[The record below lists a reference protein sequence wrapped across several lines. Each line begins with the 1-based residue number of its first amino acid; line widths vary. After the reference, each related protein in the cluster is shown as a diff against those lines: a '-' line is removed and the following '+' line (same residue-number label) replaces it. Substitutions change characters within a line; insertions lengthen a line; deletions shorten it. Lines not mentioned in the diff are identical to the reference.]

1 VTDDDPAIHHTLVD
15 GRSVAWS
22 TYGKGPPLL
31 LGGWWSSH
39 LELDWRS
46 AAFRR
51 FVEPLAEHRTIIRY
65 DRVGTGMSD
74 RTVPPAESLDL
85 EVETIL
91 TVLDDAAI
99 GPVDVMGVSFAA
111 PAAIA
116 FAAEHPTKV
125 ERLVVFAGYASGP
138 ALAPPEARK
147 SIQIIVGTHWGIG
160 SRMIA
165 DFFLPESTQTD
176 RAAFAIAQR
185 RSMSAR
191 DACTLLTAAYAVDIV
206 SLLHSVHSPTLVMHR
221 RGDRAIPFVQ
231 GRALA
236 SRIPGARFLSLE
248 GMNHLPWH
256 GEIDE
261 VMRALFEFG
270 GVPVGA
276 RNGDRLHS
284 LTARERD
291 VVRLIALGLTDQQIA
306 GQLVVST
313 HTAHRHVANVRR
325 KLGVNSRAAAVAWA
339 AQHGIV

>member
-1 VTDDDPAIHHTLVD
+1 VTDVDQAIHHTLVD

-22 TYGKGPPLL
+22 SVGKGPPLL

-39 LELDWRS
+39 LELDWRN

-51 FVEPLAEHRTIIRY
+51 FVLPLAEHRTVLRY
-65 DRVGTGMSD
+65 DRAGTGLSD
-74 RTVPPAESLDL
+74 RTALPSEDLDL
-85 EVETIL
+85 EVSTIL
-91 TVLDDAAI
+91 AILDTAALGPADVL
-99 GPVDVMGVSFAA
+99 GVSFAA

-116 FAAEHPTKV
+116 FAAEYQHRV
-125 ERLVVFAGYASGP
+125 ERLVIFAGYANGP
-138 ALAPPEARK
+138 TLAPPEARK
-147 SIQIIVGTHWGIG
+147 SIEIVVDTHWGIG

-165 DFFLPESTQTD
+165 DFFLPESTQGD

-185 RSMSAR
+185 RSMSAQG
-191 DACTLLTAAYAVDIV
+191 ACTLLTAAYAIDITA
-206 SLLHSVHSPTLVMHR
+206 SLRHLRSPTLVMHR

-236 SRIPGARFLSLE
+236 SRIPGAQFLALD

-256 GEIDE
+256 GETDA
-261 VMRALFEFG
+261 VMHALFEFG
-270 GVPVGA
+270 GVPVTGQ
-276 RNGDRLHS
+276 NGDRLRS

-306 GQLVVST
+306 GELVVST

-339 AQHGIV
+339 AQHGLV